1 MNLFIDKTMKKLFYY
16 LLSLFGFN
24 KVETEVKTAVS
35 KVETEAKTAETQ
47 AKTDIQDVK
56 KEI

>member
-24 KVETEVKTAVS
+24 KVETE
-35 KVETEAKTAETQ
+35 AKTAETQ

>member
-1 MNLFIDKTMKKLFYY
+1 MKKLFYY